1 MNTQLQN
8 CRADFPIL
16 SREIHDQKPLVY
28 LDSAATSQKPKV
40 VLDAIQEYYQ
50 LHNANVHRGIHVLG
64 DESTH
69 IFHESR
75 QRIAQFF
82 GATENQLILTRN
94 TTEALNLIAWGWA
107 LDHLSEKDVVITTEM
122 EHHSNF
128 VPWQEVCKRTGA
140 KFEVVSVTQ
149 EGLLDLQDLSLKLH
163 RKDGLRVKL
172 VAVVHVSNAIGTRNP
187 VELIAK
193 MAHEVGAMVVID
205 GAQSA
210 PHLPISFPSLGA
222 DVFAFSGHKM
232 LGPMGIGGMI
242 VSQHMLEQ
250 MNPVLFG
257 GGMIDEVTTDLT
269 TYADLP
275 DRFIAGTPD
284 VAGAVGLAKAC
295 AYLTHLNMNDVEQ
308 YDRELVVYT
317 LEKISAVEHV
327 KILGSLDSNKRVGS
341 VAFLLDGVHAHDV
354 AQVLDSEGVAVRSGH
369 HCTMPLHR
377 KFAWAASTR
386 ASFSVYS
393 TKTDVDVLVSGLEK
407 VKSVFN
413 LG

>member
-1 MNTQLQN
+1 
-8 CRADFPIL
+8 
-16 SREIHDQKPLVY
+16 
-28 LDSAATSQKPKV
+28 
-40 VLDAIQEYYQ
+40 
-50 LHNANVHRGIHVLG
+50 
-64 DESTH
+64 
-69 IFHESR
+69 
-75 QRIAQFF
+75 
-82 GATENQLILTRN
+82 
-94 TTEALNLIAWGWA
+94 
-107 LDHLSEKDVVITTEM
+107 
-122 EHHSNF
+122 
-128 VPWQEVCKRTGA
+128 
-140 KFEVVSVTQ
+140 
-149 EGLLDLQDLSLKLH
+149 
-163 RKDGLRVKL
+163 
-172 VAVVHVSNAIGTRNP
+172 
-187 VELIAK
+187 
-193 MAHEVGAMVVID
+193 
-205 GAQSA
+205 
-210 PHLPISFPSLGA
+210 
-222 DVFAFSGHKM
+222 
-232 LGPMGIGGMI
+232 
-242 VSQHMLEQ
+242 